1 MSKYDDL
8 EMKAKAATAGA
19 WRRAATTFNG
29 IVNGKFSFTKENVI
43 ATAVEKRDA
52 EFIASANPQT
62 VLELIEIA
70 KAAENMLLASNHWE
84 QQTLALRLAKLLGNP
99 GVYAT
104 SDPEPPEAA

>member
-8 EMKAKAATAGA
+8 EVKAKAATAGS

-70 KAAENMLLASNHWE
+70 KAAENMLLSTNRWE
-84 QQTLALRLAKLLGNP
+84 QQTLALRLAKLLGKP
-99 GVYAT
+99 GIYT
-104 SDPEPPEAA
+104 FDPEPPEAA